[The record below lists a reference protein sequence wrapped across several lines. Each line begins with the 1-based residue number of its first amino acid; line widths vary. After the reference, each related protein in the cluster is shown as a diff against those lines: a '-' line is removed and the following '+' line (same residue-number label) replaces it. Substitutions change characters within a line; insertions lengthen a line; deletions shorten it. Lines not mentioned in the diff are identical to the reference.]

1 MFQNLFQ
8 PRPTFQ
14 DSQGN
19 LYTQD
24 ADGRLVPART
34 SNTPFGQLLGLSS
47 TATKAP
53 PKQAPRPDQE
63 ALAQIGQRANTSL
76 EQAMAESAQ
85 RLQAAQSAV
94 PAQPAGLEQIQAM
107 FNQGIASQLPYGQM
121 MQNPYGMQTQFNP
134 YGVMAPGAY
143 MSFGAP
149 AQAPEV

>member
-1 MFQNLFQ
+1 MPANYEFD
-8 PRPTFQ
+8 PRGDTRVTPGFFT
-14 DSQGN
+14 DRLSTSLPLTPNTRTTPSQV
-19 LYTQD
+19 Q
-24 ADGRLVPART
+24 ASVAPAI
-34 SNTPFGQLLGLSS
+34 
-47 TATKAP
+47 
-53 PKQAPRPDQE
+53 E
-63 ALAQIGQRANTSL
+63 ALQRYATRGDQQL
-76 EQAMAESAQ
+76 DQAMLDSLR

-149 AQAPEV
+149 AQAPEAGGE